1 MMTLK
6 EINRN
11 IASIKRSTHN
21 MQDKIQATIIACI
34 EHAIEHGDWTQF
46 NRLIDAMGIGVRR
59 SDCVTYIQYVT
70 PLNWNNKKQSF
81 NKPRKGGRSYMLAEA
96 NQVTWY
102 EFTKDKKV
110 KPVDCDKVF
119 NLTNEQIIAEYNKK
133 QQKILDSVI
142 NPDNNV
148 PYINDLEA
156 LIVRSQA

>member
-1 MMTLK
+1 MDIK

-11 IASIKRSTHN
+11 IGSIKKSTHN
-21 MQDKIQATIIACI
+21 MQDKIQVTAIACI
-34 EHAIEHGDWTQF
+34 EHAIEHGDYTQF
-46 NRLIDAMGIGVRR
+46 CRLVDAMGNGVRK
-59 SDCVTYIQYVT
+59 SDFIYYVQSFT
-70 PLNWNNKKQSF
+70 PLNWNNKKQCF

-119 NLTNEQIIAEYNKK
+119 NLTNEEIIAEYNKR
-133 QQKILDSVI
+133 QQKIVDSVI